1 MATNGVLDF
10 QSTNKLIFRGTS
22 ANVVIDTQN
31 LSLGVGH
38 QGEGAPEA
46 RLSVI
51 GNDNLS
57 GTPNNAI
64 ASFRATTAI
73 PGTNDAGVVIGSI
86 NGNSPYIAD
95 VSTAS
100 LGLSFYTQNAQ
111 RMRINSSG
119 NVEVGTANLF
129 VDTVNS
135 RVGIGIASPLSRLH
149 VGDGS
154 NPPAGTVDADAS
166 LTLDGAGRKKVEQ
179 GKPGIYHRENVGL
192 GLHSDYKMSFEVGG
206 SSTLVEAMRILDNGN
221 VGIGLTDP
229 EVKLHVK
236 GGPICVERTYPDGQ
250 QAGIVFMEDHTNND
264 CMFIAYDASGTAE
277 PNADEHL
284 CFYSKNGGGPD
295 PSATD
300 CLLMMKMRSD
310 GHIQIGDAEY
320 KQNHTYLT
328 IASDG
333 GNTWEQGIRFIHH
346 GMDNS
351 NMYGWRIR
359 GSDITD
365 SFHINRIDAGNQERD
380 AFTLNASG
388 MLILNQGSRP
398 GENGTNRGMKWTN
411 TDNNNYWNLFNSNN
425 DHFRFTYNGANK
437 GWVDPNHSGPSEMN
451 DFTGQHRTF
460 IKDVPFTH
468 AEQMKGL
475 IVSSDQNKYV
485 RLNTSLEIGLN
496 AISINESIPNVS
508 LSKIA
513 NDKKCFGVI
522 SGSEDPET
530 RTEKYGVF
538 GSTFEKEKGD
548 TRVYINS
555 VGEGAIWVTNINGPL
570 ESGDYITTSNVAGYG
585 QKQDSEFLAN
595 YTVAKITMDCDFDP
609 VTQPVQVIK
618 KDEDGENILDEHDQ
632 IQWEDDPSGATEKA
646 YKIRYLDADGNIT
659 DEANAVHTA
668 AFVGCTYHC
677 G

>member
-1 MATNGVLDF
+1 MFDTTSTSLGIGVTGTDHPSSNLYITGNAYVSSNIAVGGVL
-10 QSTNKLIFRGTS
+10 TMGTV
-22 ANVVIDTQN
+22 NVVARYDLESVTATGNTTPLTVEFQNADTSLVTTGNVEVGGELTVSGNATVSSN
-31 LSLGVGH
+31 LTVSGNVEVGTANLFVDTANSTVGVGTMS
-38 QGEGAPEA
+38 PE
-46 RLSVI
+46 VPFNVV
-51 GNDNLS
+51 GNSALS

-64 ASFRATTAI
+64 ASFRATTAV

-86 NGNSPYIAD
+86 NGNAPYIAD

-111 RMRINSSG
+111 RMKINSS
-119 NVEVGTANLF
+119 
-129 VDTVNS
+129 
-135 RVGIGIASPLSRLH
+135 
-149 VGDGS
+149 
-154 NPPAGTVDADAS
+154 
-166 LTLDGAGRKKVEQ
+166 
-179 GKPGIYHRENVGL
+179 
-192 GLHSDYKMSFEVGG
+192 
-206 SSTLVEAMRILDNGN
+206 GN

-277 PNADEHL
+277 PNPDEHL
-284 CFYSKNGGGPD
+284 CFYSKSGGGPD

-365 SFHINRIDAGNQERD
+365 SFHINRIDAGNQQRD
-380 AFTLNASG
+380 AFTLDASG
-388 MLILNQGSRP
+388 MLILNQGNRP
-398 GENGTNRGMKWTN
+398 GQNGTNRGMKWTN
-411 TDNNNYWNLFNSNN
+411 TDNNNYWNLFNSDN
-425 DHFRFTYNGANK
+425 DHFRFTFNGANK

-485 RLNTSLEIGLN
+485 RLNSNLEIGLN

-570 ESGDYITTSNVAGYG
+570 ESGDYITTSAIKGYG
-585 QKQDSEFLAN
+585 QKQNSEFLAN
-595 YTVAKITMDCDFDP
+595 YTVAKITMDCDFNP

-618 KDEDGENILDEHDQ
+618 KDEDGENILDEHSQ

-646 YKIRYLDADGNIT
+646 YIIRYLDADGNIT
-659 DEANAVHTA
+659 DEASAVHKA